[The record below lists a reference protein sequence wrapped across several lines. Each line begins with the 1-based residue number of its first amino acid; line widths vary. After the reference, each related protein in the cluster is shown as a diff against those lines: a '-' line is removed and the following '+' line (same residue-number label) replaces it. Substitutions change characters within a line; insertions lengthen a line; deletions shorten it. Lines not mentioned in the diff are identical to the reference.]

1 MGATARVCWLAALGT
16 LLGVGC
22 SQDHLSS
29 IQVSVR
35 AEPLDFGAVE
45 IGDVHHAN
53 LRVFNNGAAVL
64 HLRRINAAPPFAS
77 SDLNPPLEIPAGQL
91 REIPV
96 DFTPDAEGPLQQVAT
111 IESDADQA
119 QPVTLK
125 GFGAKVLLNLGPT
138 SLDFVAVPLGGS
150 KTLSVMVHN
159 SGNVAAQI
167 RFDGYDAPDDTAFTS
182 APVHIPANGDAPL
195 PITVTAVHL
204 GAIQSALHVRGCPT
218 CEEQV
223 VGLIAHGVASALD
236 VSPELLNFGNVAVG
250 ASSTMTV
257 NLSNAGTAA
266 LNVTNLYLVATGD
279 ADFTLV
285 STNPQPPFVLQ
296 PGAPPT
302 PVQVTFTPTQNNAR
316 TGTLRIIS
324 DDPATPRYDV
334 VLQGNGDQVQTYVAP
349 QAIDFGQVAVGMMA
363 TDTEVTIYN
372 TSSTQPLTVIS
383 ANVTLGGSVFSGGF
397 GQNSPVIQP
406 GDHLSVPVMYYP
418 MQAANDVGTLTI
430 KTADSTVSVSLKGE
444 AVELPP
450 CQWAAHPATL
460 DFGTLAPGQIE
471 TLAVNLTNTGTN
483 DCVFTSLTLSGATDP
498 SFTLPDGPV
507 ASVLLHPGDWTTTRV
522 TFNPSSQG
530 SFSGAIQFFDSNP
543 ATPMGMVPIS
553 GGSATGCLTLSP
565 EQVNFGSVPGTCPAS
580 TQIITATNNCTAPVN
595 ITSVTLGSGDTTEF
609 SITAGDTSAHTLAPG
624 GSETFTVAYE
634 PTDDSLDLQSFI
646 VNTDDGVAHTVG
658 MQGVGVM
665 TPTNTDTFSE
675 SSQAKADVLFIVD
688 NSGSMTDKQ
697 DKLAAN
703 FQQFLTS
710 ALANNVDFRIVVTT
724 TGILPATGGWVQCPG
739 GLQGGD
745 DGHWFPEDNSS
756 PRILTPQTPNLSQ
769 AFATNVHVGTCHWL
783 EQGLESAK
791 DGLSQPLISEVDDPN
806 TPLPNDGNAGFLRS
820 DARLSMVVVGDADD
834 QSPDTLQNYE
844 QFFKD
849 LKGDVPGQFVFSGIV
864 TPDNKA
870 TTCPTGESS
879 GDRYMQLARDTS
891 GDIENVCDSDWGTP
905 LANIA
910 TASLGPIQS
919 FPLSGHPSD
928 ATQITV
934 TVNGQAVTTGWSY
947 DPTSNTVVFTQ
958 GSAPPVGS
966 SVQITYPVGC

>member
-1 MGATARVCWLAALGT
+1 MGATARVCLLGALGT
-16 LLGVGC
+16 LLWNGC
-22 SQDHLSS
+22 SRDTLSQ
-29 IQVSVR
+29 IQVAVR
-35 AEPLDFGAVE
+35 AEPLDFGPVE

-53 LRVFNNGAAVL
+53 LRVFNAGAAVL
-64 HLRRINAAPPFAS
+64 HLRRVNASPPFAS
-77 SDLNPPLEIPAGQL
+77 AELNPPLEIPAGQV
-91 REIPV
+91 RDIAV
-96 DFTPDAEGPLQQVAT
+96 DFSPDAEGPLQQTAT

-125 GFGAKVLLNLGPT
+125 GFGAKVLLSLGPT
-138 SLDFVAVPLGGS
+138 SLDFGAIPLGGS

-159 SGNVAAQI
+159 AGNVGAQL
-167 RFDGYDAPDDTAFTS
+167 RFDGYDAPDGTSFSS

-195 PITVTAVHL
+195 PITATATHL
-204 GAIQSALHVRGCPT
+204 GAIESALHVRGCLT
-218 CEEQV
+218 CQEQV

-236 VSPELLNFGNVAVG
+236 VSPELLNFGTVAVG
-250 ASSTMTV
+250 ANLSLPVS
-257 NLSNAGTAA
+257 LSNAGTAP

-279 ADFTLV
+279 ADFTLPA
-285 STNPQPPFVLQ
+285 TNPQPPFVLQ
-296 PGAPPT
+296 PGAAPT
-302 PVQVTFTPTQNNAR
+302 TVMVNFAPTLASAR
-316 TGTLRIIS
+316 SGTLRIIS
-324 DDPATPRYDV
+324 DDPATPSYDV

-349 QAIDFGQVAVGMMA
+349 QAIDFGTVAVGMMA
-363 TDTEVTIYN
+363 TDNEVTIYN
-372 TSSTQPLTVIS
+372 TSSTQTLTVTS
-383 ANVTLGGSVFSGGF
+383 ANVTAGGLVFSGGF
-397 GQNSPVIQP
+397 GMNSPVIQP

-418 MQAANDVGTLTI
+418 QQPANDVGTLTI
-430 KTADSTVSVSLKGE
+430 VTTDGTVNVSLKGE
-444 AVELPP
+444 AVQLAPCTWSAQPP
-450 CQWAAHPATL
+450 QL

-471 TLAVNLTNTGTN
+471 TLAVNLTNSGSN
-483 DCVFTSLTLSGATDP
+483 DCVFTSLTLSASTDP

-522 TFNPSSQG
+522 TFNPSNVGTFAG
-530 SFSGAIQFFDSNP
+530 SIQFFDSNP
-543 ATPMGMVPIS
+543 SSPIGTVPIT
-553 GGSATGCLTLSP
+553 GASATGCLTLSP

-580 TQIITATNNCTAPVN
+580 TQTITATNTCTGNVD
-595 ITSVTLGSGDTTEF
+595 ISSVTLGAGTNEF
-609 SITAGDTSAHTLAPG
+609 SITGGVTSAHTLAPG
-624 GSETFTVAYE
+624 GAETFTVAYE
-634 PTDDSLDLQSFI
+634 PTDDSLDLRSFI
-646 VNTDDGVAHTVG
+646 VTTADGVAHTVG

-665 TPTNTDTFSE
+665 TPTHTDTFSE
-675 SSQAKADVLFIVD
+675 SSQAKVDVLFIVD

-703 FQQFLTS
+703 FQQFLSS

-739 GLQGGD
+739 GLSGGD

-756 PRILTPQTPNLSQ
+756 PRILTPQTPNLQ
-769 AFATNVHVGTCHWL
+769 AAFATNVHVGTCHWL

-791 DGLSQPLISEVDDPN
+791 DGLSQPLVSEVDDPN

-820 DARLSMVVVGDADD
+820 DARLSMVIVGDADD

-870 TTCPTGESS
+870 STCPNGESS
-879 GDRYMQLARDTS
+879 GDRYMQLARDTG
-891 GDIENVCDSDWGTP
+891 GDVENICDSDWGAP

-910 TASLGPIQS
+910 TASLGPVQS

-928 ATQITV
+928 PTQITV
-934 TVNGQAVTTGWSY
+934 TVNGQPVTSGWSY

-958 GSAPPVGS
+958 GSAPPTGS